1 MNQCRHENSLLFNI
15 DVFPVITQMIN
26 VGSHLWQSDRYI
38 QLSSVPRTPSLAMLP
53 CPLSGCRHLQGNLM
67 IIEEDSGAKEPLYV
81 LLTLF
86 KRRMFLAPA
95 RQHRNIYNVTTMTAR
110 YCSPYFIPLL
120 LSCKTAGEL
129 FSKTEV
135 LNAVRKEWPSRL
147 VTINCLLSPVG
158 NWGSCPIGRNI
169 LRNKWGIGTGR
180 SYEEHHPPPCS
191 PLVRGFLGQCPHG
204 ELDKQKL
211 FDMYCLLLPPGIAKI
226 FVDQLFTLFDGD
238 KSGSIDFKVRL
249 Q

>member
-1 MNQCRHENSLLFNI
+1 
-15 DVFPVITQMIN
+15 
-26 VGSHLWQSDRYI
+26 
-38 QLSSVPRTPSLAMLP
+38 
-53 CPLSGCRHLQGNLM
+53 M

-135 LNAVRKEWPSRL
+135 LNAVRKE
-147 VTINCLLSPVG
+147 
-158 NWGSCPIGRNI
+158 
-169 LRNKWGIGTGR
+169 
-180 SYEEHHPPPCS
+180 
-191 PLVRGFLGQCPHG
+191 
-204 ELDKQKL
+204 
-211 FDMYCLLLPPGIAKI
+211 
-226 FVDQLFTLFDGD
+226 
-238 KSGSIDFKVRL
+238 
-249 Q
+249 